1 MAEYIDREKLYTEVT
16 EKYHDITAGKG
27 EKMQYIPY
35 AVTAAA
41 IIGTIGNSYKKVW
54 SFYIWIFTNAFW
66 CVFNLKNHSYAQSI
80 LYAVYFFLAIIGIA
94 QWRKK
99 EK

>member
-1 MAEYIDREKLYTEVT
+1 
-16 EKYHDITAGKG
+16 
-27 EKMQYIPY
+27 MQYIPY

-41 IIGTIGNSYKKVW
+41 IIGTIGNSCKKVW
-54 SFYIWIFTNAFW
+54 GFYIWILTNAFW
-66 CVFNLKNHSYAQSI
+66 CVYNLKNRSYAQAI
-80 LYAVYFFLAIIGIA
+80 LYAVYFVLAIIGIA